1 MWKNRFS
8 PEHTENFLYNLH
20 TVNMRNCPYYRTK
33 QGVQDICKNK
43 SEKFPKK
50 MLQIY
55 ARGCIIITS
64 LKKPL

>member
-20 TVNMRNCPYYRTK
+20 TVNMENRPYCRTK
-33 QGVQDICKNK
+33 QDFQDICKNK

-50 MLQIY
+50 CCRFMQEVV
-55 ARGCIIITS
+55 
-64 LKKPL
+64 